1 MWHTNLTTKRKRFA
15 DNADFPRFL
24 EEGKELFDTQQLA
37 GHRWEAIFQN
47 DNPLVLELAAG
58 RAEYSRWL
66 AKMFPDTNYVAIDI
80 KGHRLR
86 YGVRDAIEHSLQNIG
101 FLRTIIHHLDQYFAP
116 DEVDE
121 IRIVHPD
128 PRPKG
133 RDERRRLT
141 HGRFLEM
148 YERILKSWWVL
159 RLKTDDAV
167 LFDYSVE
174 SLMASGWMVID
185 QTRDLYQSLL
195 LADHHGIRTYYEELF
210 VEQGR
215 TIHYLIAQKH

>member
-1 MWHTNLTTKRKRFA
+1 
-15 DNADFPRFL
+15 
-24 EEGKELFDTQQLA
+24 
-37 GHRWEAIFQN
+37 
-47 DNPLVLELAAG
+47 
-58 RAEYSRWL
+58 
-66 AKMFPDTNYVAIDI
+66 MFPDTNYVAIDI

-148 YERILKSWWVL
+148 YERILKS
-159 RLKTDDAV
+159 
-167 LFDYSVE
+167 
-174 SLMASGWMVID
+174 
-185 QTRDLYQSLL
+185 
-195 LADHHGIRTYYEELF
+195 
-210 VEQGR
+210 
-215 TIHYLIAQKH
+215 